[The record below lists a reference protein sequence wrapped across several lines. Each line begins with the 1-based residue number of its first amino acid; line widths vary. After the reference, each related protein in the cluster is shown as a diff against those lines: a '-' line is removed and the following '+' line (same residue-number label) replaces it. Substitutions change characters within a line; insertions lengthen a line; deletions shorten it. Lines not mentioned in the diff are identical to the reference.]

1 MFSDSLAVTISGGV
15 PVLLANGFERSS
27 TSSAAATPAQKR
39 KKSGDGEKKKKK
51 NTTTTAH
58 DAAAAA
64 PTTTPSSSM
73 VKKKAPPLRLS
84 QLSTAEYAANV
95 GARLAVNVPEDE
107 KEARVLEARDYR
119 GIHLY
124 ADPQTGVVY
133 KPDDIMA
140 GVIDPRPLDPDLL
153 ARLGPWV
160 PSTGLRVA
168 AAAAIEDD
176 DDE

>member
-1 MFSDSLAVTISGGV
+1 MFSNPEDAGGV
-15 PVLLANGFERSS
+15 PVLASGFD
-27 TSSAAATPAQKR
+27 AAAAHAPPPPVRNNQKR
-39 KKSGDGEKKKKK
+39 KKTTPRAAKASATADAV
-51 NTTTTAH
+51 TTT
-58 DAAAAA
+58 
-64 PTTTPSSSM
+64 M
-73 VKKKAPPLRLS
+73 KKKAPPLLRLS

-95 GARLAVNVPEDE
+95 GARLAVDVPEDE

-140 GVIDPRPLDPDLL
+140 GVIDPRPLDPDLV

-160 PSTGLRVA
+160 PSTGLRA
-168 AAAAIEDD
+168 AATAMIDEDD
-176 DDE
+176 DE